1 MKKIL
6 SLVLSMVLML
16 STATTALAANS
27 PYEGGCDMPVTAYSY
42 GSFYL
47 YIPENV
53 DFTGVSGGECLISI
67 GEYDLDITDSISVSI
82 INFNTEGSITM
93 THQNRADVTTELYLY
108 TDSQLT
114 ERYSSSIT
122 PIFTAT
128 YDELEQGTK
137 SFWLYGRLRDDAPA
151 GRYNGT
157 IQFLTNIESSF

>member
-1 MKKIL
+1 MKHKQKKPL
-6 SLVLSMVLML
+6 TKAKQLYKVLWS
-16 STATTALAANS
+16 
-27 PYEGGCDMPVTAYSY
+27 YEDDVG
-42 GSFYL
+42 
-47 YIPENV
+47 V
-53 DFTGVSGGECLISI
+53 DSGV
-67 GEYDLDITDSISVSI
+67 LDIYATSHKEAEKIFKENNKMLI
-82 INFNTEGSITM
+82 QKTKAGINFNTEGSITM